1 MSTLIRHH
9 GGAVIFLTFVTA
21 LVLTVVPLPDDLR
34 TLRPDWVLLVLIYWC
49 MALPQRV
56 GVGIGWL
63 LGLFTDA
70 LTGTLLGQHALA
82 YSLVAFLTLKLHQRL
97 RVYPLWQQAL
107 SVLVL
112 LALGQ
117 LLMLWINGMVGR
129 PIHSWLYWMPS
140 LTGALLW
147 PFIFLLLRGLR
158 RAFRVI

>member
-9 GGAVIFLTFVTA
+9 GGAVIFFTFVAA

-34 TLRPDWVLLVLIYWC
+34 ILRPDWVLLVLIYWC

-63 LGLFTDA
+63 LGLFTDV

-97 RVYPLWQQAL
+97 RLYPLWQQAL
-107 SVLVL
+107 SMLVL

-117 LLMLWINGMVGR
+117 LLMLWINGIVGR

-147 PFIFLLLRGLR
+147 PFVFLLLRGLR
-158 RAFRVI
+158 RAFRVT

>member
-9 GGAVIFLTFVTA
+9 GGAVIFFTFVAA

-34 TLRPDWVLLVLIYWC
+34 ILRPDWVLLVLIYWC

-63 LGLFTDA
+63 LGLFTDV

-82 YSLVAFLTLKLHQRL
+82 YGLVAFLTLKLHQRL
-97 RVYPLWQQAL
+97 RLYPLWQQAL
-107 SVLVL
+107 SMLVL

-117 LLMLWINGMVGR
+117 LLMLWINGIVGR

-147 PFIFLLLRGLR
+147 PFVFLLLRGLR
-158 RAFRVI
+158 RAFRVT

>member
-9 GGAVIFLTFVTA
+9 GGAVIFLTFVVA
-21 LVLTVVPLPDDLR
+21 LVLTVVPLSDDLR
-34 TLRPDWVLLVLIYWC
+34 ILRPDWVLLVLIYWC

-97 RVYPLWQQAL
+97 RLYPLWQQAL
-107 SVLVL
+107 SMLVL

-117 LLMLWINGMVGR
+117 LLMLWINGIVGR
-129 PIHSWLYWMPS
+129 PMHSWLYWMPS

-147 PFIFLLLRGLR
+147 PFVFLLLRGLR

>member
-9 GGAVIFLTFVTA
+9 GGAIIIFTFVVA
-21 LVLTVVPLPDDLR
+21 LILTVVPLPNELR
-34 TLRPDWVLLVLIYWC
+34 MLRPDWVLLVLIYWC

-97 RVYPLWQQAL
+97 RLYPLWQQAL
-107 SVLVL
+107 SMLVL

-117 LLMLWINGMVGR
+117 LLILWVNGIVGR

-140 LTGALLW
+140 LIGALLW
-147 PFIFLLLRGLR
+147 PVVFLLLRGLR
-158 RAFRVI
+158 RTFRVI

>member
-9 GGAVIFLTFVTA
+9 GGAVIFFTFVAA

-34 TLRPDWVLLVLIYWC
+34 ILRPDWVLLVLIYWC

-63 LGLFTDA
+63 LGLFTDV
-70 LTGTLLGQHALA
+70 LTGALLGQHALA

-97 RVYPLWQQAL
+97 RLYPLWQQAL
-107 SVLVL
+107 SMLVL

-117 LLMLWINGMVGR
+117 LLMLWINGIVGR

-147 PFIFLLLRGLR
+147 PFVFLLLRGLR
-158 RAFRVI
+158 RAFRVT